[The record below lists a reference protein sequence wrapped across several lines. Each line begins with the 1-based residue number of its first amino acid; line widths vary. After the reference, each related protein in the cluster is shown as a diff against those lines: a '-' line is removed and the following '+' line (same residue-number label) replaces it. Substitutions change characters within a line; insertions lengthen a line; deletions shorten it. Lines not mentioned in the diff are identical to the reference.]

1 MSELQ
6 YPVGKFERQTEYH
19 PHEITEFIQI
29 LEHLPAQ
36 MRAAVSGLTDAQL
49 ETKYRPDGW
58 TLRQVVH
65 HVPDSHMNSFVRFKL
80 ALTEENPTIKPYD
93 EGAWALLSDS
103 SLPVQVSLDLLEALH
118 TRWVLLLHS
127 IKPED
132 WKRTF
137 QHPENGSMTLE
148 YALALYAWHS
158 RHHLAHITQTR
169 ERMGWSS
176 QMI

>member
-6 YPVGKFERQTEYH
+6 YPVGKFERQIEYH
-19 PHEITEFIQI
+19 PSEIAEFIQI
-29 LEHLPAQ
+29 LEHLPTQ
-36 MRAAVSGLTDAQL
+36 MRTAVSGLSDAQL
-49 ETKYRPDGW
+49 EMQYREGGW

-93 EGAWALLSDS
+93 EAAWSLLADS

-118 TRWVLLLHS
+118 ARWVILLRS
-127 IKPED
+127 IKSED

-137 QHPENGSMTLE
+137 NHPENGSMTLE
-148 YALALYAWHS
+148 HALALYAWHS

-169 ERMGWSS
+169 ASKGW
-176 QMI
+176 